1 MELKYKVS
9 ELIEMYV
16 NGIECI
22 DDDIVVWSAKNLLHF
37 LNTHNIGLHE
47 VPSSFADSNQ
57 NSNYVTETSS
67 LSFDFNN
74 NRRYSLWRDLK
85 GAIATHSLSQN
96 NILFTTVSSYG
107 KWGSHAKNATPM

>member
-37 LNTHNIGLHE
+37 LNVHNIGLHE
-47 VPSSFADSNQ
+47 VPSSFVDSNQ
-57 NSNYVTETSS
+57 PSNNSTEN
-67 LSFDFNN
+67 LGISFDFNNNN
-74 NRRYSLWRDLK
+74 NRRYSL
-85 GAIATHSLSQN
+85 
-96 NILFTTVSSYG
+96 
-107 KWGSHAKNATPM
+107 